1 MEKLLEGAGAATQGA
16 LEALP
21 IESIP
26 SPLPPAEPE
35 PKGYGTDVIKDEF
48 GDIEN
53 SKLVEFS
60 INPNNNVI
68 ITPHVGGMTIEAQ
81 KKSYNWTIEK
91 FSNE

>member
-1 MEKLLEGAGAATQGA
+1 M
-16 LEALP
+16 
-21 IESIP
+21 
-26 SPLPPAEPE
+26 
-35 PKGYGTDVIKDEF
+35 IKDEF
-48 GDIEN
+48 DDIQS